1 MKYVIVESRG
11 LELAVLFPLFWN
23 HRDIME
29 AIQNR
34 FCDGV
39 ISAGTIKR
47 DDSGR
52 LYCTGNSV
60 SLKIKACRPVED
72 LDIILKQ
79 LDFEV

>member
-23 HRDIME
+23 HGDLME
-29 AIQNR
+29 AIRNR

-60 SLKIKACRPVED
+60 SLRIECRPVED
-72 LDIILKQ
+72 LDIILRQ
-79 LDFEV
+79 LSFEL

>member
-1 MKYVIVESRG
+1 MKYIIIESRG

-23 HRDIME
+23 HADMLA

-34 FCDGV
+34 FCERV
-39 ISAGTIKR
+39 ISAGVIKR

-60 SLKIKACRPVED
+60 SLKIKACRPVDD
-72 LDIILKQ
+72 LDLILKQ
-79 LDFEV
+79 LDFEA